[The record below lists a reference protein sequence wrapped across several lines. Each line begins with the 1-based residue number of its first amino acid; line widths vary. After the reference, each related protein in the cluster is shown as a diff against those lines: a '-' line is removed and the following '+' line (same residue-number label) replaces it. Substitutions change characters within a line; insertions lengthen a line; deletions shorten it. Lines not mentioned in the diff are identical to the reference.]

1 MSFYPFDTLSSS
13 NDEARDP
20 RYAEGDW
27 IGVEHQTAGRGQRGH
42 SWSSQAGLDITG
54 SLVLEPRF
62 VAVREQFSISQCI
75 ALGVV
80 DTLKGYDIEAQI
92 KWTNDIYVAGHKVA
106 GILIEHSLSGG
117 YLVRTIAGIGL
128 NVNRTAFDPEL
139 PNPTSMA
146 LIAGRQ
152 FDREEV
158 LERLHAALMAR
169 YEALREGG
177 AEALRCDYH
186 AHLYRLNREQRFRL
200 PSGEEF
206 LGKIRGVEADSTL
219 WVEHP
224 DGHKEGYLFREIEF
238 VIAGRDRQNSD
249 LGG

>member
-1 MSFYPFDTLSSS
+1 MKRYHFECLSSS

-20 RYAEGDW
+20 HYSEGDW
-27 IGVEHQTAGRGQRGH
+27 IGAEHQTAGRGQRGH

-92 KWTNDIYVAGHKVA
+92 KWTNDIYVKGRKVA

-158 LERLHAALMAR
+158 LTRLHHALMNR
-169 YEALREGG
+169 YEVLRERGS
-177 AEALRCDYH
+177 EALQEEYH
-186 AHLYRLNREQRFRL
+186 AHLYQLNQEQGFRL

-206 LGKIRGVEADSTL
+206 IGRIRRVEADGTL

-224 DGHKEGYLFREIEF
+224 DGHEKGYLFREIEF
-238 VIAGRDRQNSD
+238 IIAERKG
-249 LGG
+249 